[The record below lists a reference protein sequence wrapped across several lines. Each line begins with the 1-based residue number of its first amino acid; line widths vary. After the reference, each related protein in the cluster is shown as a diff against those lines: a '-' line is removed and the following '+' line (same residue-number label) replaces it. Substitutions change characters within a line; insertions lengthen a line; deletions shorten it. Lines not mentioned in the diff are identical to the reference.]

1 MASMN
6 LTIPSFNDCL
16 IKATVY
22 VVVTTQCD
30 TTEKNSQ
37 YKQNNMEQNH
47 LSWTNQKP
55 WFKALDVMQN

>member
-1 MASMN
+1 MWYN
-6 LTIPSFNDCL
+6 W
-16 IKATVY
+16 
-22 VVVTTQCD
+22 
-30 TTEKNSQ
+30 KNSQ